1 MSSEIPRDNMHK
13 LAVMSL
19 RNILPCFL
27 VMSAA
32 MLPENQTASIKQ
44 TTYLRSSRSA
54 ALGKEPIAGRA
65 EL

>member
-19 RNILPCFL
+19 RNILPCFM
-27 VMSAA
+27 VKSAA

-44 TTYLRSSRSA
+44 TTYLRSS
-54 ALGKEPIAGRA
+54 KEPIAGRA

>member
-1 MSSEIPRDNMHK
+1 MVK
-13 LAVMSL
+13 
-19 RNILPCFL
+19 
-27 VMSAA
+27 SAA